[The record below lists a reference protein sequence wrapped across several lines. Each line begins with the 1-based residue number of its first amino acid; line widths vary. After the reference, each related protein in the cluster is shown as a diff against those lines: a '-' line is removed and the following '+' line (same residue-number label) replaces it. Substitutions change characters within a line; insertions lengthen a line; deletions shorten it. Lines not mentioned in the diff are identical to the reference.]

1 MRDQAE
7 VARRLETVAGD
18 VLIDY
23 FPLHLPVQL
32 LMVDVIGLEQ
42 RPVPASTEFCLRAV
56 EAGLSEPGEICGF
69 LGLETAYG
77 EKLLAALSDND
88 YLEKDIFD
96 RYHLIKRGS
105 ELLRQGM
112 EASPLD
118 RRIYVLWDPIQRVV
132 LDRTWVYTKQRIESD
147 GMIAPISN
155 AFLQPAA
162 GDLEVA
168 DINRLRMAA
177 TAGSDSELAT
187 FEVLRVTAVHR
198 SFGRYRSSLALIFKN
213 QDGELTFRLAINGSI
228 DNELTEACASI
239 GVPKLIG
246 VDKSIVSRSGVQ
258 ATRKRHRDLLCGSES
273 GKNVAQQLQRRSV
286 LLFNIRSLEVR
297 LAEEVNAALVGKR
310 DAHIAELNKI
320 NGELEAFPVVPVRC
334 YEVEYYL
341 VQALKNAEY
350 SITLTTTIPSSEKI
364 DGEILGLLR
373 ACLAR
378 GVTVRLFVSDRLGVN
393 DATIATIDRL
403 SRDGELNFNFLSN
416 DQRSVFE
423 IEWDGKHL
431 VFSNEPSLGHRRR
444 PITPREFSGFYVTD
458 SAAISRYKSEFLVFS
473 EKDFLVNYRSYIK
486 SNENH
491 ARHRKSR
498 DKQK

>member
-7 VARRLETVAGD
+7 VARRLESVTGD
-18 VLIDY
+18 IMIDY

-56 EAGLSEPGEICGF
+56 ETGLSEPGEICGF
-69 LGLETAYG
+69 LGLEAAYG
-77 EKLLAALSDND
+77 EKLLEALSDND
-88 YLEKDIFD
+88 YLEKDVFG
-96 RYHLIKRGS
+96 RFHLIKRGK
-105 ELLRQGM
+105 ELLKQGV

-132 LDRTWVYTKQRIESD
+132 LDRTLVYTKQRIGGG

-155 AFLQPAA
+155 AFLQPA
-162 GDLEVA
+162 GSDLEVA

-177 TAGSDSELAT
+177 IAGNDSDLT
-187 FEVLRVTAVHR
+187 KFEVLRVTGVYR
-198 SFGRYRSSLALIFKN
+198 TFGRYRLSLALIFKN
-213 QDGELTFRLAINGSI
+213 QDGELSFRLAMNGSI
-228 DNELTEACASI
+228 DNELTEACAGI
-239 GVPKLIG
+239 GLPKLIG
-246 VDKSIVSRSGVQ
+246 VDRSIASRPGVQ
-258 ATRKRHRDLLCGSES
+258 ATRKRHRDLLCGDGS

-286 LLFNIRSLEVR
+286 VLFNIQSLEVR
-297 LAEEVNAALVGKR
+297 LAEEVNAALSARR
-310 DAHIAELNKI
+310 DSYIAELQEI
-320 NGELEAFPVVPVRC
+320 NRELEGLPVVPVRC

-341 VQALKNAEY
+341 VQALDNAKS
-350 SITLTTTIPSSEKI
+350 SITLTTTIPSSDKI
-364 DGEILGLLR
+364 DGEILGRLR

-378 GVTVRLFVSDRLGVN
+378 GVKVNLFVSDRLGVN

-403 SRDGELNFNFLSN
+403 SRDGELHFNFLSN

-423 IEWDGKHL
+423 IEWDDRHL

-458 SAAISRYKSEFLVFS
+458 SAAISRYKSEFLSFS
-473 EKDFLVNYRSYIK
+473 EKDFLVNYRSLAK
-486 SNENH
+486 LNESY
-491 ARHRKSR
+491 ARHKKS
-498 DKQK
+498 KGKVK